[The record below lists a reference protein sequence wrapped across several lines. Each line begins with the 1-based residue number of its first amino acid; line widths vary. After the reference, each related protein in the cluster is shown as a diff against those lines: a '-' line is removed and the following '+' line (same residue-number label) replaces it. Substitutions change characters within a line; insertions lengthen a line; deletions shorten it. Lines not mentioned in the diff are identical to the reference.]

1 MSLIASLFAEILH
14 VILMLLAAPASAGV
28 MGWLD
33 ARLAGHS
40 GPPILLPWRDLVRLS
55 RKTPVLPES
64 ASPMLSLAPAVA
76 LSATFC
82 AAALVPS
89 FTLGTALAPLADGM
103 VVASLLSLSRAAVT
117 LGALDTGS
125 ALGGIAAQRG
135 STLAIMAEPALLL
148 FVFTLALMGGSFNLD
163 LIIGQQHEGM
173 LLPAA
178 ASALALTALLA
189 LVFADICE
197 TSTGLE
203 LDYSGI
209 DLVVSR
215 VTDWMRRVVWIDLIG
230 GLFLP
235 IGMAG
240 PDDGLADWGIGLL
253 CWAVKLVAAV
263 ICLTSIRALL
273 GRAVRRDIPDL
284 TAIAALLALL
294 ATIMVLASA
303 GAP

>member
-1 MSLIASLFAEILH
+1 MSLIVSLFAELLH
-14 VILMLLAAPASAGV
+14 VILMLLAAPATAGV

-33 ARLAGHS
+33 ARLAGHA

-64 ASPMLSLAPAVA
+64 ASPVLPLAPAVG
-76 LSATFC
+76 LSATLC

-103 VVASLLSLSRAAVT
+103 VVASLLSLARVAVT

-125 ALGGIAAQRG
+125 ALAGIAAQRG
-135 STLAIMAEPALLL
+135 TTLAIMAEPALLL

-189 LVFADICE
+189 LVFADITE
-197 TSTGLE
+197 TATGLE
-203 LDYSGI
+203 LDYSAI
-209 DLVVSR
+209 DLAVSR
-215 VTDWMRRVVWIDLIG
+215 VTVWMRRVVWIDLIG

-240 PDDGLADWGIGLL
+240 PDDGLVDWGIGLL
-253 CWAVKLVAAV
+253 CWAVKLVIAV

-284 TAIAALLALL
+284 AAIAALLSLL
-294 ATIMVLASA
+294 ATIMVLAGA
-303 GAP
+303 GTP